1 MRFWG
6 FGKKQPPE
14 PVHVPLP
21 PHREVPPSAAP
32 GVRTIAVYSTSDG
45 ARCRQVRGLLEKRG
59 YDYQDIRI
67 DEDLSMRSWLQRTT
81 GDAALPKIFVG
92 STCYGGF
99 EDIQTL
105 VFDGTFD
112 RILRGEADQEG
123 TVDPLAALKEDMT
136 AVSIQALLRKG
147 EILIIKEGDMEME
160 AWAEPLANPP
170 LVYYEGAPRPLD
182 ELETIAQEIVLRL
195 EAGGIEVSWK
205 EDD

>member
-1 MRFWG
+1 
-6 FGKKQPPE
+6 
-14 PVHVPLP
+14 
-21 PHREVPPSAAP
+21 
-32 GVRTIAVYSTSDG
+32 
-45 ARCRQVRGLLEKRG
+45 LLEKRG